1 MMVWVSSDPEWV
13 VGLGLESGTWRDHGD
28 QGARIPPSL
37 LPLLLLPP
45 PGLSLPPASFGSV
58 HTERPRLAEDKGG
71 RGQACCGVA
80 IGMGRE
86 RRGGGQCDR
95 PQSGRRASR
104 LWGISQAPRGRPDP
118 GGVNSLLSLQ
128 LLVVPPVPLPSA
140 RPGLPSFPASPQP
153 HSLSRRQAGLIAS
166 CTDSLGHCWL
176 QVQVQPAGPGPRPLQ
191 PLGQG
196 FSERASVLRSRVEGW
211 QPRR

>member
-1 MMVWVSSDPEWV
+1 MGTRE
-13 VGLGLESGTWRDHGD
+13 LEF
-28 QGARIPPSL
+28 L
-37 LPLLLLPP
+37 LPCSRCCSCPHQGSASRQP
-45 PGLSLPPASFGSV
+45 HSAESTPRGHSLQKIRGV
-58 HTERPRLAEDKGG
+58 ED
-71 RGQACCGVA
+71 RRACGVA
-80 IGMGRE
+80 IGMGQE

-95 PQSGRRASR
+95 PQASR
-104 LWGISQAPRGRPDP
+104 LWGISQASGGRPDP

-140 RPGLPSFPASPQP
+140 RPGLPSLPASPQP

-176 QVQVQPAGPGPRPLQ
+176 QVQAQPAGPGPRPLQ

-196 FSERASVLRSRVEGW
+196 FSERASVLRSRVERW
-211 QPRR
+211 QPRRQPYAFGLKPVRKD